1 MNNCIKKFLN
11 ELFIQMELN
20 LMVTK
25 RELIYILAYLGKT
38 SLDLRTR
45 LTKTIQV
52 NLPYCKLTV
61 VFRSKCRLNTLI
73 SFQRFT

>member
-25 RELIYILAYLGKT
+25 RELICILAYLGKT

-45 LTKTIQV
+45 LKKTVQV
-52 NLPYCKLTV
+52 NLSYCKLKV
-61 VFRSKCRLNTLI
+61 VFRSL
-73 SFQRFT
+73 